1 MAKYYILLQM
11 QCDGHGH
18 FLEIT
23 QVIRRLELTIVKGVM
38 ENRSDS
44 TWAHFVIEVQH
55 VSKSESLPYMHSKIV
70 HWHWIIYPV
79 LRLPK
84 VFTEWTYSGPFCI
97 FCSAEEILSQARFD
111 HSHGTIM
118 KSKFNFFYFNS
129 VYLFFFLCKLLIFV
143 SSSS

>member
-1 MAKYYILLQM
+1 MVKIKKKKRKKKNRISIITKLLANYYILLQM

-55 VSKSESLPYMHSKIV
+55 VSKSESLPYMHRKIV
-70 HWHWIIYPV
+70 H
-79 LRLPK
+79 
-84 VFTEWTYSGPFCI
+84 
-97 FCSAEEILSQARFD
+97 
-111 HSHGTIM
+111 
-118 KSKFNFFYFNS
+118 
-129 VYLFFFLCKLLIFV
+129 
-143 SSSS
+143 